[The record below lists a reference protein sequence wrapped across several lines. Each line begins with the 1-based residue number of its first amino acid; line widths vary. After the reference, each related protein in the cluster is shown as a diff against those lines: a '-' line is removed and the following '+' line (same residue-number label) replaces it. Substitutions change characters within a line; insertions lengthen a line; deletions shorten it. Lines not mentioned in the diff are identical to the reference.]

1 MLNFLSQKEYEK
13 LAGDNRAVVVYREIP
28 GDRITPTGAFRSLG
42 GQAKGAA
49 LLESGLVGHLGRYSF
64 LHFNPVFEVRAEN
77 RKLTINE
84 RGETRTVEGVPFDL
98 LRKLQ
103 TDRAPVSSHF
113 LSRYT
118 GGLIGYMGYDSV
130 RLFENIPDRHLQKD
144 SPAEIVFR
152 SYQDTVAFDHQTGKA
167 VVSTLVQ
174 AGGNH
179 DKSYNDAMTRIDAIV
194 GSLMDTPAR
203 NGNDRISNQAV
214 KLDIQ
219 ETMDDQA
226 FKEIVDK
233 AKRYIRA
240 GDVFQVVLS
249 RTFEVPFT
257 AEPFDVYRALSLISP
272 SPFMFYLDLGDQVI
286 IGASPEKLVSLEA
299 GVLESCPLAGTRPR
313 GEGGHDLA
321 LETELFN
328 DHKER
333 AEHMM
338 LVDLAR
344 NDLGVISKPGSVKV
358 NELMKIKRFSHVM
371 HISSTVTGSLEQG
384 RDAFDA
390 LRHTFPA
397 GTLSGA
403 PKIRAMEIIDELE
416 TARRNVYGG
425 AVCAIDINGNLNSC
439 IIIRTSVFADGI
451 ASVRAGAGIVAD
463 SDPQCEADETRH
475 KARSVIEAIAL
486 AEGGLA

>member
-1 MLNFLSQKEYEK
+1 MFKFLSRKEYKK
-13 LAGDNRAVVVYREIP
+13 LAGENKPIAVYREIP

-42 GQAKGAA
+42 DQAKGAA
-49 LLESGLVGHLGRYSF
+49 LLESSLVGHLGRYSF
-64 LHFNPVFEVRAEN
+64 LHFNPVFEVRVEN

-84 RGETRTVEGVPFDL
+84 RGETRTVEGDPFDL

-103 TDRAPVSSHF
+103 TDRSPVSSHF

-118 GGLIGYMGYDSV
+118 GGLIGYMGYDSI
-130 RLFENIPDRHLQKD
+130 RLFENIPDRHMQAD
-144 SPAEIVFR
+144 SPPEIVFR

-167 VVSTLVQ
+167 VVSTLAQ
-174 AGGNH
+174 AGSNH
-179 DKSYNDAMTRIDAIV
+179 DQSYYDAMARIDAIV
-194 GSLMDTPAR
+194 CSLIDLSAR
-203 NGNDRISNQAV
+203 NGNDRINNKAI
-214 KLDIQ
+214 KPDIQ
-219 ETMDDQA
+219 ETMDDEA
-226 FKEIVDK
+226 FKEIVEQ
-233 AKRYIRA
+233 AKHYIRA
-240 GDVFQVVLS
+240 GDIFQVVLS

-257 AEPFDVYRALSLISP
+257 AKPFDVYRALSLVSP
-272 SPFMFYLDLGDQVI
+272 SPFMFYLDMGDQVI

-313 GEGGHDLA
+313 GKGRHDIE
-321 LETELFN
+321 LETDLFN

-344 NDLGVISKPGSVKV
+344 NDLGAISKPGSVKV
-358 NELMKIKRFSHVM
+358 NELMRIKRFSHVM
-371 HISSTVTGSLEQG
+371 HISSTVAGLLEAG

-390 LRHTFPA
+390 LRYTFPA

-416 TARRNVYGG
+416 TTRRNVYGG
-425 AVCAIDINGNLNSC
+425 AVCAIDIDGNLNSC
-439 IIIRTSVFADGI
+439 IIIRTSVFANGI